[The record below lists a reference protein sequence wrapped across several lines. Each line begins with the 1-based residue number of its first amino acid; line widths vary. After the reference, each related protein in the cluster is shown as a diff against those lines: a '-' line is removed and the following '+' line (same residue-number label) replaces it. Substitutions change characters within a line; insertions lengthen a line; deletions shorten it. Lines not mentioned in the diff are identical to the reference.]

1 MRGFWEKN
9 RGVKKRMELVW
20 GKCGGSA
27 GLCSSCEGG
36 YKAYRVVED
45 VARLEEAVGG
55 GGGAPL
61 PAPGPS
67 RHQPQRRDRD
77 CVGLEGRRPTGGYGR
92 GCAGAVG
99 TSGLCQRSC
108 KHFGVKNARKE
119 SLWKRMKG
127 TGERMGVL

>member
-9 RGVKKRMELVW
+9 RGVKKRMERVW

-55 GGGAPL
+55 GGGAGAGQGGMGGGAAWVWQGGGLLAGMGGDVPE
-61 PAPGPS
+61 PWE
-67 RHQPQRRDRD
+67 RRD
-77 CVGLEGRRPTGGYGR
+77 CVR
-92 GCAGAVG
+92 GVANI
-99 TSGLCQRSC
+99 S
-108 KHFGVKNARKE
+108 E
-119 SLWKRMKG
+119 
-127 TGERMGVL
+127 